1 MRFSLK
7 ALAKYENDDTT
18 DAADATRATGEAIAP
33 ATAAAAARAQTAI
46 AAIGGAGVKGAA
58 HAGHAGARAHA
69 DRTGAID
76 GTHFELVIVSPAFS
90 GKPLIAR
97 HRMIYD
103 LLGELMRSRIHALKI
118 DARAG

>member
-1 MRFSLK
+1 MSSICDQITERLQV
-7 ALAKYENDDTT
+7 LAPTLIEVTDDS
-18 DAADATRATGEAIAP
+18 
-33 ATAAAAARAQTAI
+33 
-46 AAIGGAGVKGAA
+46 AA